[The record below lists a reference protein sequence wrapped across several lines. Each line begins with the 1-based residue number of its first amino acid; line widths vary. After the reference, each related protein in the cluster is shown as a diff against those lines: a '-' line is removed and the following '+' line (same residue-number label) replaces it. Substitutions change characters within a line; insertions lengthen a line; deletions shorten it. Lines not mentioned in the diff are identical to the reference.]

1 VFSRI
6 AAATLRRPYDDTRS
20 VDTMATLS
28 RHLSRAA
35 IVIALALPGVTA
47 RAQSPT
53 SDSAPPSVF
62 QVETHSAILADA
74 HAGTRR
80 ATPSTDASDRHDQAF
95 NIVLG
100 GFFTAAS
107 SDLAVSMYRIQEG
120 SARERGFGSWW
131 QDSPVAFAVSKSA
144 MAVAFAYGL
153 KRVHKTRPKTAWVMG
168 IAATSF
174 ESWLVVRSA
183 RIPQAGR

>member
-1 VFSRI
+1 
-6 AAATLRRPYDDTRS
+6 
-20 VDTMATLS
+20 MATLT
-28 RHLSRAA
+28 RLLSRAA
-35 IVIALALPGVTA
+35 VMIVIALPGVSA
-47 RAQSPT
+47 RAQNPT
-53 SDSAPPSVF
+53 PGFVAPSLF
-62 QVETHSAILADA
+62 QVETHSTVLPDA
-74 HAGTRR
+74 HAGIRR
-80 ATPSTDASDRHDQAF
+80 AAPSNDASDGHDRAF

-100 GFFTAAS
+100 GFVTAAS

-131 QDSPVAFAVSKSA
+131 QDSPVAFAASKTA

-183 RIPQAGR
+183 GITQAGR

>member
-1 VFSRI
+1 
-6 AAATLRRPYDDTRS
+6 
-20 VDTMATLS
+20 MAGFHPLS
-28 RHLSRAA
+28 RSFGRLLSRAA
-35 IVIALALPGVTA
+35 IVIVFACPSASA

-53 SDSAPPSVF
+53 SDPFPPSLF
-62 QVETHSAILADA
+62 QVETHGTVLPDA
-74 HAGTRR
+74 HAGSRR
-80 ATPSTDASDRHDQAF
+80 ATPLTDGSDRRDRAF

-131 QDSPVAFAVSKSA
+131 QDSPVAFAASKSA